1 MTLPMSYCAV
11 TDVFATLPFVNS
23 STNVTSAVV
32 AHHGGRVQSI
42 INAKLAARYAVPFS
56 PVPPIIE
63 TIQNDLTCYFVL
75 AGNTIMANSL
85 KDSPWPAVYKDQM
98 QMLNDI
104 ASGKILMTTG
114 SGTVISQSTEQSLTQ
129 SSNEAYQPTFWEG
142 DPEITFIDPQK
153 EKNREF

>member
-1 MTLPMSYCAV
+1 
-11 TDVFATLPFVNS
+11 
-23 STNVTSAVV
+23 
-32 AHHGGRVQSI
+32 
-42 INAKLAARYAVPFS
+42 
-56 PVPPIIE
+56 
-63 TIQNDLTCYFVL
+63 
-75 AGNTIMANSL
+75 
-85 KDSPWPAVYKDQM
+85 M

-153 EKNREF
+153 EKNQEF